1 MRMKKFKANCDLQ
14 SCSFCTQCLKEWLPA
29 VDANRRTFRINKGE
43 LIFKEGEKVTGIYFI
58 YTGSVKVHKKWEDK
72 ELIVRFADKGDIVG
86 HRGLGNDNDFPV
98 SATALEPSAI
108 CFIPLDFFMTSLKV
122 NHDYLFHLMMF
133 FAEELKVSERRMRN
147 LAHMQVKGRVA
158 QALLNLQSKF
168 GVNKEGFINLIL
180 TKQDLASY
188 TGATY
193 ETVFRILN
201 DLSNEK
207 LIKLSGK
214 SIGILHQ
221 KNLISIIEPD

>member
-72 ELIVRFADKGDIVG
+72 ELIVRFAGKGDIVG
-86 HRGLGNDNDFPV
+86 HRGLGNDNNFPV

-158 QALLNLQSKF
+158 QALLTLQSKF

-193 ETVFRILN
+193 ETIFRILN
-201 DLSNEK
+201 ELANEK
-207 LIKLSGK
+207 LTKISGK